1 METLFPGAWLE
12 LRRRFRRS
20 AVADDDILDGLAA
33 LRSARRIH
41 AGEALVLPSGIPVPR
56 DGCGLPMAI
65 RA

>member
-1 METLFPGAWLE
+1 
-12 LRRRFRRS
+12 
-20 AVADDDILDGLAA
+20 VADDDILDGLAA